1 MRSNRRSYPPLLGLL
16 ALFMSVGGKP
26 HVNLQSPTQSEADS
40 QWADSNLKEALN
52 AMLPMDRPDPSFEDQ
67 EYITYRYTNW
77 FYTPSRE
84 YSFSLMRRSHEGAGP
99 LRFYWLAR
107 VRMADGASIRVQ
119 LAQLH
124 TQHPDE
130 DLAEVERRIRIKTW
144 ALDEKTCPAVRVQAV
159 KFPRISFRV
168 PFIFEIILDAP
179 SFEIQ
184 VGSLI
189 SNLKLSLRVHDHPL
203 VAWATETR
211 RALAQ
216 CGAAETAPFRGEPY

>member
-1 MRSNRRSYPPLLGLL
+1 MRTLTVAAIAIFSAALLL
-16 ALFMSVGGKP
+16 GGKP
-26 HVNLQSPTQSEADS
+26 YVHLQSPIQSEADS
-40 QWADSNLKEALN
+40 QWADSNLKDALN

-130 DLAEVERRIRIKTW
+130 DLAEVEQRIRIKTW

-159 KFPRISFRV
+159 KFPRISFKV
-168 PFIFEIILDAP
+168 PFSFEIILDAH
-179 SFEIQ
+179 SFEFQ
-184 VGSLI
+184 VGSLN
-189 SNLKLSLRVHDHPL
+189 SNLKLSLGVHDHPL

-216 CGAAETAPFRGEPY
+216 CGAVETAPLRREPY